1 MRVVDYKTGR
11 KSFDLSDVRYG
22 LGIQML
28 LYLFTLEKEGSPASD
43 TPSFRRGAVPPG
55 TGSDPEGRP
64 GHFTGGP
71 PQGHGP
77 GAAAGRH
84 GAGDPEVLR
93 AMEHSALE
101 APCFLPIQVS
111 KDGGIS
117 GGVATAAQLGRLGQY
132 VEKLLHQIIRELRQG
147 NIDADPCWRGPQE
160 SACTYCD
167 FASACH
173 FQDGQAGDRL
183 RPLKRV
189 KPDEFWEFV
198 AHEMGEEGRHG
209 SFEPTPEQRRA
220 MEDRGGSLLVSAA
233 AGSGKT
239 KVLVERLFGYMERER
254 CRIDDFLII
263 TFTKAAA
270 AELRAGSPQS

>member
-1 MRVVDYKTGR
+1 MDGWLHDGKLYLRVVDYKTGR

-28 LYLFTLEKEGSPASD
+28 LYLFTLEKEGQSCFGYPIVPAGVLYHPARDLILKTERDISPEPLRKAMD
-43 TPSFRRGAVPPG
+43 RELRRDGMVL
-55 TGSDPEGRP
+55 
-64 GHFTGGP
+64 
-71 PQGHGP
+71 
-77 GAAAGRH
+77 
-84 GAGDPEVLR
+84 GDPEVLR

-132 VEKLLHQIIRELRQG
+132 VEKLLHQITRELRQG

-173 FQDGQAGDRL
+173 FQDGQADDRL

-198 AHEMGEEGRHG
+198 AHETGEEGRHG
-209 SFEPTPEQRRA
+209 
-220 MEDRGGSLLVSAA
+220 
-233 AGSGKT
+233 
-239 KVLVERLFGYMERER
+239 
-254 CRIDDFLII
+254 
-263 TFTKAAA
+263 
-270 AELRAGSPQS
+270 EL